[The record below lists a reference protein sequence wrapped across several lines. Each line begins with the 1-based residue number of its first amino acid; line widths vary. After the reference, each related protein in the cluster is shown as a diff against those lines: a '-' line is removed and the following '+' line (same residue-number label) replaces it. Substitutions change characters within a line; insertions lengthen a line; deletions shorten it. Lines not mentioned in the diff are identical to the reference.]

1 MVLNKQLEKKN
12 LVSTKEYRTR
22 KQQGSDDLNL
32 ISQSVFKN
40 MNGQSSLEQLLT
52 KGMMGAN
59 GSLFG
64 SPDRLRATM

>member
-40 MNGQSSLEQLLT
+40 MNG
-52 KGMMGAN
+52 
-59 GSLFG
+59 
-64 SPDRLRATM
+64 